1 MKMTIEGRREC
12 KDKQVY
18 EVKMIDKISFT
29 LGVFCICCTEWLALR
44 QPDWFPLHYLLIM
57 TFLLV
62 SRLITYRREKFQ
74 LFMLGM

>member
-1 MKMTIEGRREC
+1 
-12 KDKQVY
+12 
-18 EVKMIDKISFT
+18 MIDKISFT

-44 QPDWFPLHYLLIM
+44 QPDWFPLYYLLIM

-62 SRLITYRREKFQ
+62 SRLITYRREKYQ